1 MGWNIPGGNF
11 SGGSLTGGSFPG
23 EGNFPRTGP
32 FSIRQCAKLF

>member
-11 SGGSLTGGSFPG
+11 SGGGLTGGSFPG

>member
-1 MGWNIPGGNF
+1 MGGNIPGGNF